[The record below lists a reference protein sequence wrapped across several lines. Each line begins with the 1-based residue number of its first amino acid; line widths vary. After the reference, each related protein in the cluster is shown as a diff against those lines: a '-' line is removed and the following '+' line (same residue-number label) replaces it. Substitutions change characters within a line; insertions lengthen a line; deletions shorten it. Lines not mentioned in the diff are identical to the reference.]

1 MGGLRRRWQEAIV
14 DKCWQ
19 VIYAGG
25 GEIRIV
31 FEKRHPHKFLPSIYI
46 YPKNKEACQ
55 EIQDPDNE
63 EA

>member
-1 MGGLRRRWQEAIV
+1 MGGLRRWQDAII

-31 FEKRHPHKFLPSIYI
+31 FSKRH
-46 YPKNKEACQ
+46 
-55 EIQDPDNE
+55 
-63 EA
+63 